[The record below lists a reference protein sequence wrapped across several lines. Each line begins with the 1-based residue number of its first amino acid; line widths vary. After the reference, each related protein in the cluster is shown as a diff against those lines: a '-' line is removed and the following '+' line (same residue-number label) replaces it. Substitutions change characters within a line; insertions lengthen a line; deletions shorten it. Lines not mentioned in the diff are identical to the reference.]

1 MFTKVDAQSFKHTA
15 QIIHNDKLLTSI
27 LKFHMSSDKHF
38 GNDMSSDRLEG
49 LDPLSFD
56 RSSLSKWQWLAVK
69 RVAMGAKSNRASNI
83 QDATTITATSKYRE
97 SMWTTFF
104 CTNLKLVF
112 FVFCFWVNSLIY
124 ALTLRHLVTSCS
136 P

>member
-49 LDPLSFD
+49 LDPLSFAG
-56 RSSLSKWQWLAVK
+56 QV
-69 RVAMGAKSNRASNI
+69 
-83 QDATTITATSKYRE
+83 
-97 SMWTTFF
+97 
-104 CTNLKLVF
+104 
-112 FVFCFWVNSLIY
+112 
-124 ALTLRHLVTSCS
+124 
-136 P
+136 